1 MSDMQTKLTYV
12 DYMKTPEEEHCEL
25 IGGELVMFTTPPTY
39 HQLVLSNLLYKVG
52 VFVRERD
59 LGRVYPVLTD
69 VVLSDRD
76 VVKPD
81 ILYVSKQRSHILTR
95 ENVRGAPDLVV
106 EILSPATADR
116 DRTTKLDLYAKH
128 GVQEYWIVDPDA
140 RTIMVL
146 LQGENRFEVSGIF
159 GDEQSLISPTLDGF
173 TIVLKDIFEAK

>member
-1 MSDMQTKLTYV
+1 MSDMQTKLTYA

-39 HQLVLSNLLYKVG
+39 HQLVLSNLMYKVG

-106 EILSPATADR
+106 EILSPATAER
-116 DRTTKLDLYAKH
+116 DRTFKLDLYAQH
-128 GVQEYWIVDPDA
+128 GVKEFWIVDPDA
-140 RTIMVL
+140 KTITVL
-146 LQGENRFEVSGIF
+146 LQGEGRFEVSGIYEA
-159 GDEQSLISPTLDGF
+159 GQSLRSPTLAGF
-173 TIVLKDIFEAK
+173 SVTLEEIF

>member
-1 MSDMQTKLTYV
+1 MSDMQTKLTYA

-39 HQLVLSNLLYKVG
+39 HQLVLSNLMYKVG

-106 EILSPATADR
+106 EILSPATAER
-116 DRTTKLDLYAKH
+116 DRTVKLDLYAHH
-128 GVQEYWIVDPDA
+128 GVKEFWIVDPDA
-140 RTIMVL
+140 KTITVL
-146 LQGENRFEVSGIF
+146 LQGEGRFEVSGIYEA
-159 GDEQSLISPTLDGF
+159 GQSLRSPTLAGF
-173 TIVLKDIFEAK
+173 SVTLAEIF

>member
-1 MSDMQTKLTYV
+1 MSDMQTKLTDA

-39 HQLVLSNLLYKVG
+39 HQLVLSNLMYKVG

-106 EILSPATADR
+106 EILSPATAER
-116 DRTTKLDLYAKH
+116 DRTFKLDLYAQH
-128 GVQEYWIVDPDA
+128 GVKEFWIVDPDA
-140 RTIMVL
+140 KTITVL
-146 LQGENRFEVSGIF
+146 LQGEGRFEVSGIYEA
-159 GDEQSLISPTLDGF
+159 GQSLRSPTLAGF
-173 TIVLKDIFEAK
+173 SVTLEEIF